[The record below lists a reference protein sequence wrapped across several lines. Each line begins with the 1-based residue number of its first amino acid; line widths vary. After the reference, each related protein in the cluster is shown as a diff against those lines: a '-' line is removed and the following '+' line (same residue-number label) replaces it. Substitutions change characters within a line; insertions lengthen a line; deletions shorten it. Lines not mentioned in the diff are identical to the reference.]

1 MKSIAAVELSADD
14 ITNTYV
20 DVATQYVAKYGAL
33 TGCANKVVTFSNQ
46 QYNEGMLSNPTIVRV
61 TVIE

>member
-1 MKSIAAVELSADD
+1 
-14 ITNTYV
+14 
-20 DVATQYVAKYGAL
+20 
-33 TGCANKVVTFSNQ
+33 VVTFSNQ